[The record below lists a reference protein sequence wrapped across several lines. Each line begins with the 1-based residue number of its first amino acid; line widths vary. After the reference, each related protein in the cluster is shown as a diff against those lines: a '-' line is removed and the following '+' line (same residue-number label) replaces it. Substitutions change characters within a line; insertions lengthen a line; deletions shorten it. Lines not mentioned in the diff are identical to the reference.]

1 MNYPIIYFKPYQF
14 IYIMTTSIVL
24 STGIFDLLKDHIR
37 RRKLSKYNQAKLEQE
52 LRNAR
57 QILHKDIPA
66 NVVTVN
72 TRVRVKELET
82 GAEFTHTIVP
92 PAKARNKHN
101 TISILSPIGVAMVGY
116 SQGSELKWEMPEGI
130 KAYRI
135 EEVTRLS

>member
-1 MNYPIIYFKPYQF
+1 MTSSII
-14 IYIMTTSIVL
+14 L

-37 RRKLSKYNQAKLEQE
+37 RRKLSKYNQEKLEKE

-57 QILHKDIPA
+57 QILSKDIPA
-66 NVVTVN
+66 DVVTVN
-72 TRVRVKELET
+72 TKVRVKELAT
-82 GAEFTHTIVP
+82 GQEFTYTILP

-116 SQGSELKWEMPEGI
+116 SQGSELRWEMPEGL

-135 EEVTRLS
+135 EEVSRII

>member
-1 MNYPIIYFKPYQF
+1 
-14 IYIMTTSIVL
+14 MTTSIIL

-37 RRKLSKYNQAKLEQE
+37 RRKLSKYNQEKLEQE

-57 QILHKDIPA
+57 QILSKDIPA
-66 NVVTVN
+66 DVVTVN

-82 GAEFTHTIVP
+82 GAEFNYTLVP

-101 TISILSPIGVAMVGY
+101 TLSILSPIGVAMVGY

-135 EEVTRLS
+135 EEVTRLA